1 MSINLE
7 KVDQVK
13 QRTGVSYK
21 AAKEALE
28 KSDGDVLE
36 AIIYLEN
43 SSSEKTYSDA
53 AFNQFSQ
60 FGEDIGN
67 FFKDII
73 HKGNVNR
80 VTIEKDG
87 KRILDLSLTAGAVGA
102 VLFTPAIIIS
112 LIAAFATGCEM
123 SIQKEDGEVINVKD
137 VTRDTLESVKQKI
150 NEVSCSDIS
159 EEKANQTTAEKSAAE
174 QTADQPK
181 DNEWK

>member
-1 MSINLE
+1 MSISLE

-21 AAKEALE
+21 VAKEALE
-28 KSDGDVLE
+28 KSAGDVLE
-36 AIIYLEN
+36 AIIYLEEGA
-43 SSSEKTYSDA
+43 SQKTSGDA
-53 AFNQFSQ
+53 AFNQFNQ

-80 VTIEKDG
+80 ITVEKDG
-87 KRILDLSLTAGAVGA
+87 KRIVDLSLTTGAVGA

-123 SIQKEDGEVINVKD
+123 SIHKEDGEVINVKE

-150 NEVSCSDIS
+150 NEVSHADIS
-159 EEKANQTTAEKSAAE
+159 EKKTSQTTAEKSATE
-174 QTADQPK
+174 QTADQSK
-181 DNEWK
+181 DDEWK